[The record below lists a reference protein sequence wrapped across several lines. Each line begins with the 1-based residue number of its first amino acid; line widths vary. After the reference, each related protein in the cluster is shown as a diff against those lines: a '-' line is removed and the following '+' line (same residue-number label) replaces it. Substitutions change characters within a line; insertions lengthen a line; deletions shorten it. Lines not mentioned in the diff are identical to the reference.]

1 MHIRNYSSTNKD
13 YSEFVTNSNPSKFR
27 PIVIQ
32 ISRFLNDALSL
43 EASGG
48 PAEQVNHV
56 KFRMEEA
63 LKTLEAERGHKQT
76 LLGEIDGLHDQV
88 RYSELQL

>member
-1 MHIRNYSSTNKD
+1 MNFIRY
-13 YSEFVTNSNPSKFR
+13 F
-27 PIVIQ
+27 Q

-48 PAEQVNHV
+48 PAEQINHV
-56 KFRMEEA
+56 KFRLEEA

-76 LLGEIDGLHDQV
+76 LLREIDGLHEQA
-88 RYSELQL
+88 RYSSLKYSAIRTISPEILEC

>member
-1 MHIRNYSSTNKD
+1 MAGHRMTL
-13 YSEFVTNSNPSKFR
+13 TQAPSNCTKSYSKFR
-27 PIVIQ
+27 PFVIQ

-48 PAEQVNHV
+48 PAEQINHV
-56 KFRMEEA
+56 KFRLEEA

-76 LLGEIDGLHDQV
+76 LLREIDGLHEQA
-88 RYSELQL
+88 RYSRL